1 MGEVRS
7 AREAIFFIVLL
18 SATIFLLYTF
28 QAEFQDVFMPIRI
41 TSYDEIESIFG
52 EIENLEE
59 IAYNFESERSCN
71 QTFYELTTGEGKS
84 IFIKIGDYRLL
95 EGRLETEK
103 LTGVHIFIRHGH
115 RTAMDSKRAKKSPRY
130 LCDIRNVVAK
140 MMIDQKACFT

>member
-41 TSYDEIESIFG
+41 TKDEIESIFG

-84 IFIKIGDYRLL
+84 IFTKITDNRFL

-115 RTAMDSKRAKKSPRY
+115 RTAMDSKRAKKTPRY
-130 LCDIRNVVAK
+130 LCDIRNVVTK
-140 MMIDQKACFT
+140 MMIDQKSCFT